1 MRSIPACLL
10 CLMILSGAALLG
22 CNDEDTPGLPHT
34 GTIVIDPEPDDIDA
48 PWRLLGPEGFDRS
61 GAGDTT
67 HPDLAPGDYTLTW
80 GEVSGWSLPIPPTAT
95 MALSSGG
102 STTFEGAYLDR
113 YPIPDTPDRVMT
125 NFRNAYDEMLAD
137 EYAGTLHADFIF
149 VFSEGSPVAPESGY
163 YTREQELLTTIPMF
177 SGVTGLNE
185 TGQIR
190 PAVRDVDFRYLERLT
205 EWEIAP
211 ESDPHFPGVLRA
223 LYDVWVVFDL
233 DDEAFSTMTVESH
246 QFFYVTSVGG
256 KQRDSSEQPHY
267 YLIGQVD
274 LDSWAASSPLA
285 SSENMSWSNVKALY
299 YPQDDPGRPA
309 SGGPAIE

>member
-149 VFSEGSPVAPESGY
+149 VFVDGSPVAPPSGF
-163 YTREQELLTTIPMF
+163 YTRSEELLTTIPMF
-177 SGVTGLNE
+177 SGEQGHDEAGVVKPG
-185 TGQIR
+185 
-190 PAVRDVDFRYLERLT
+190 VRDVDFRQLTRLS

-223 LYDVWVVFDL
+223 LYDVEVVFVL
-233 DDEAFSTMTVESH
+233 DVDWSHTLTVDS
-246 QFFYVTSVGG
+246 QQLFYVTSVGG
-256 KQRDSSEQPHY
+256 VQRDSSEQPHY
-267 YLIGQVD
+267 YLVGQLD

-285 SSENMSWSNVKALY
+285 ANEDMSWSIVKALY
-299 YPQDDPGRPA
+299 YSPPDPLR
-309 SGGPAIE
+309 